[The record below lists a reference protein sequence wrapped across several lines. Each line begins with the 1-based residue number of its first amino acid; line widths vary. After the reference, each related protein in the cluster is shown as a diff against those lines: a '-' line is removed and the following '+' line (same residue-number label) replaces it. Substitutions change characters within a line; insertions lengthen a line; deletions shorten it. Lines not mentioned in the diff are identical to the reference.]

1 MPRVELFQHAVQ
13 LAANSLVLANS
24 EDLGDLVGGQA
35 DNPNSPER
43 SKILW
48 IGKLRRKMELR
59 QLCARPEY
67 VAAVASR

>member
-1 MPRVELFQHAVQ
+1 MLC
-13 LAANSLVLANS
+13 SLPQIRLYLRLR
-24 EDLGDLVGGQA
+24 DLGDLVGGQA

-43 SKILW
+43 SKIWW